1 MGHSLAGSLDPGSL
15 LGVGG
20 AHTARSSGA
29 THEETLGVQAP
40 VAKERVCALESMRV
54 RAPPRE
60 SGPEQLSG
68 GPRGTHRQPQKQC
81 RREAASLGA
90 QPPRPQ
96 AALCTAGLAALPQ
109 QAAGT
114 RVPFLHLPRE
124 AQPLPWM
131 PGCPE
136 PCGLSAASVDPH

>member
-96 AALCTAGLAALPQ
+96 AALCSAGLAALPQ

-114 RVPFLHLPRE
+114 RVPFLHLPRGGP
-124 AQPLPWM
+124 APALDARLP
-131 PGCPE
+131 GALRFIRS
-136 PCGLSAASVDPH
+136 LS